1 MSGGEIRRTLVPV
14 GDSETLR
21 NTVAYV
27 VREAVEAAEDG
38 ARPVVHFVY
47 PAGWR
52 SQNLD
57 ADPAEEAEALLDRVQ
72 AWVREDLGADDLQG
86 ESLPVSVTAEVIA
99 LDEYLF
105 SPRDYAEVLLSYAEE
120 HGLDH
125 IVLDPEY
132 QPDARAPLL
141 SPLEAE
147 LDLTEW
153 VTWEE
158 APVERGIRGRQLLR
172 ATAGTRAFLAVFGL
186 SFLFYQVLGGFAGTF
201 DYVTGAFSAALVAAV
216 LSGIT
221 FTRDL
226 RPVSA
231 LLTGARWLVYIPYL
245 FWEIAKA
252 NVQIVYIILHP
263 SLPIDPSMERFRP
276 AVPVGL
282 PVTSL
287 ANSITL
293 TPGTV
298 TVEAREGEFYVH
310 ALTESSREALY
321 DGGLERAIR
330 FVFFGRGAARFPS
343 PRQRGQTAEREG
355 TDGDG
360 AEGANGPGEGE
371 PQVSG
376 PAADA
381 GSGENEE
388 DDTT

>member
-1 MSGGEIRRTLVPV
+1 MSGREIRRTLVPV
-14 GDSETLR
+14 GDSVTLR

-27 VREAVEAAEDG
+27 VREAAEAAEDG
-38 ARPVVHFVY
+38 EQPVIHFVY

-52 SQNLD
+52 SRNLD
-57 ADPAEEAEALLDRVQ
+57 TDPSEEAEALLDRVR
-72 AWVREDLGADDLQG
+72 AWVREDLGVDDLEEG
-86 ESLPVSVTAEVIA
+86 ESLPISVTAEVIA

-120 HGLDH
+120 HELDH

-153 VTWEE
+153 LTYEE
-158 APVERGIRGRQLLR
+158 APVERGVRGRQLLR
-172 ATAGTRAFLAVFGL
+172 ATAGTKAFLAVFGL

-201 DYVTGAFSAALVAAV
+201 DYVTGAVSAALVAAV

-221 FTRDL
+221 FTRDV

-231 LLTGARWLVYIPYL
+231 LVTGARLVVYIPYL

-298 TVEAREGEFYVH
+298 TVEARKGEFYVH
-310 ALTESSREALY
+310 ALTESARESLY

-343 PRQRGQTAEREG
+343 PRERGQTAESEHKE
-355 TDGDG
+355 GDG
-360 AEGANGPGEGE
+360 ADEASGTSEEEKEKETQARAPDTQPGEDE
-371 PQVSG
+371 T
-376 PAADA
+376 A
-381 GSGENEE
+381 
-388 DDTT
+388 

>member
-1 MSGGEIRRTLVPV
+1 MSGGETRRTLVPV
-14 GDSETLR
+14 GDSTTIR

-27 VREAVEAAEDG
+27 VREAVEAAEG
-38 ARPVVHFVY
+38 GEQPVVHFVY

-57 ADPAEEAEALLDRVQ
+57 ADPSEEAEALLNRVR
-72 AWVREDLGADDLQG
+72 AWVREDLGVDDLEEG
-86 ESLPVSVTAEVIA
+86 EPLPISVTVEVIA

-153 VTWEE
+153 VTYEE
-158 APVERGIRGRQLLR
+158 APVERGVRGRQLLR
-172 ATAGTRAFLAVFGL
+172 GTAGTRAFLAVFGV

-221 FTRDL
+221 FTRDI
-226 RPVSA
+226 RPRRA
-231 LLTGARWLVYIPYL
+231 LLTVGRWFVYIPYL

-298 TVEAREGEFYVH
+298 TVDVRQGEFYVH
-310 ALTESSREALY
+310 ALTDSSRKALY

-343 PRQRGQTAEREG
+343 PRQRGQAGEDASQNAEPEV
-355 TDGDG
+355 
-360 AEGANGPGEGE
+360 AEGESEASDAGR
-371 PQVSG
+371 QVQARG
-376 PAADA
+376 ADA
-381 GSGENEE
+381 REE
-388 DDTT
+388 DERP